1 MMTQITQMIRMLDRP
16 ELFTRNAVLACF
28 ALPMLLYL
36 WVVFR
41 TLRFS
46 SRVKRA
52 DIRHPEPDKR
62 RWRFC
67 TVCVS
72 LILIVLTAVLVLF
85 VFPHAPDQ
93 EEIFQCAWLMNRYPM
108 YLLAMLVAFVCF
120 PLVGPCWRAV
130 FRALNY
136 NHAGCLVCGISIL
149 ALIYTGLG
157 AIFMPVGAVF
167 MTGMGSFDDL
177 EERAFH
183 QATVYYEAGF
193 YHQASACFEMLSQRS
208 PFGSEARNN
217 LALCCL
223 QLGKNEEALEIMRGL
238 VTGTRDPY
246 YIVNLLVAAQANG
259 ISARE
264 ILTEI
269 DADRMLSS
277 STPIKLANALAY
289 NILWM
294 DMELPQDEAYR
305 AVNMSEELFAS
316 DRLLAIE
323 AKRSKSEM
331 LHDYDVIL
339 LKMNFSNRN
348 TLGEEDPDINAL
360 QTYLKSLK
368 DGGEP
373 QTVSAE

>member
-1 MMTQITQMIRMLDRP
+1 MMTQIIRFLDRP
-16 ELFTRNAVLACF
+16 ELVTRNAVLACY

-41 TLRFS
+41 ALRFS

-52 DIRHPEPDKR
+52 DFEHPEPDKR
-62 RWRFC
+62 RWRLC
-67 TVCVS
+67 TLCVS
-72 LILIVLTAVLVLF
+72 LIMIALTAVLVLF

-93 EEIFQCAWLMNRYPM
+93 EEIFQCAWLMNQYPM
-108 YLLAMLVAFVCF
+108 YLLAMLVAFVCL
-120 PLVGPCWRAV
+120 PLVGFCWRA
-130 FRALNY
+130 AISDQK
-136 NHAGCLVCGISIL
+136 GCLVRGISIL

-167 MTGMGSFDDL
+167 MVGMGSFGDL

-183 QATVYYEAGF
+183 QATAYYEAGF
-193 YHQASACFEMLSQRS
+193 YHQASACFEVLSQMNLSRNQN
-208 PFGSEARNN
+208 EIHADAKNN

-223 QLGKNEEALEIMRGL
+223 QLGKNEEALEIMREL
-238 VTGTRDPY
+238 VKETRDPY
-246 YIVNLLVAAQANG
+246 YIINLLVAAQVNG
-259 ISARE
+259 LCARE

-269 DADRMLSS
+269 DAERILNGSE
-277 STPIKLANALAY
+277 PIKLANALAY
-289 NILWM
+289 NIAWM
-294 DMELPQDEAYR
+294 DMELRQDEAYR